1 MNIKNVNQSMIA
13 GGSINDSVNGNNNDY
28 DKTIKQVQKTSFWI
42 SLVTGIISSLIASI
56 VYNWLCN

>member
-1 MNIKNVNQSMIA
+1 MNIKNINQSMIA
-13 GGSINDSVNGNNNDY
+13 GGSINDSVNGNNNYY

>member
-1 MNIKNVNQSMIA
+1 MNIKNFNQSMIA